1 MTEIPLPVPAPQALP
16 TGVIDS
22 HCHLDI
28 IQSTSGLDIG
38 RALTTAADVG
48 VVGVVDVGVDVD
60 SSRRSV
66 EIAKEHPAVVGAVVG
81 IHPNAAPTLLEM
93 HTLGAELEAI
103 AALGADPSVIGI
115 GETGL
120 DYFRTEAA
128 GRQAQ
133 HESFRA
139 HIQLAKDLNK
149 TLVIHDRDAHDDVLA
164 ILNEVGAPQRVI
176 FHCFSGGP
184 EMARFVSD
192 SGWYL
197 SFAGVVTFKNA
208 ESLREALD
216 VADRER
222 ILVETDAPYLT
233 PTPNRGKPNAS
244 YLMPDTVRVMAQ
256 RRGVEVGELGEQ
268 LFRNTHAAFG
278 LS

>member
-1 MTEIPLPVPAPQALP
+1 M
-16 TGVIDS
+16 
-22 HCHLDI
+22 
-28 IQSTSGLDIG
+28 
-38 RALTTAADVG
+38 
-48 VVGVVDVGVDVD
+48 
-60 SSRRSV
+60 
-66 EIAKEHPAVVGAVVG
+66 
-81 IHPNAAPTLLEM
+81 
-93 HTLGAELEAI
+93 
-103 AALGADPSVIGI
+103 
-115 GETGL
+115 
-120 DYFRTEAA
+120 
-128 GRQAQ
+128 
-133 HESFRA
+133 
-139 HIQLAKDLNK
+139 
-149 TLVIHDRDAHDDVLA
+149 IHDRDAHDDVLA

>member
-1 MTEIPLPVPAPQALP
+1 M
-16 TGVIDS
+16 
-22 HCHLDI
+22 
-28 IQSTSGLDIG
+28 
-38 RALTTAADVG
+38 
-48 VVGVVDVGVDVD
+48 GVDVD